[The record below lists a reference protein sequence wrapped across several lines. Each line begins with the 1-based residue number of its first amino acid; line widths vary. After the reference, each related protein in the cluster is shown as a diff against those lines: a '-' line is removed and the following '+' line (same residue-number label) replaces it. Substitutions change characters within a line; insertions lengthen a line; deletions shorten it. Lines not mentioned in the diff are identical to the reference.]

1 MERTETSSFGGDPH
15 RVRHLVSCWA
25 HQRLVEYFRKEGS
38 LRYEAV
44 AGQPS
49 EPWQG
54 CPGQPMQFPGYLNPI
69 PARSQPDRSPIP
81 ARPQPDPSPQILIL
95 AWFHFCYTT
104 FFCQANFKLSSKFVI
119 CQAIFYCIF
128 LLFLPDN
135 VTKLI
140 HSCFCQATLSSK

>member
-54 CPGQPMQFPGYLNPI
+54 CPGQPMQFSGYLNPI
-69 PARSQPDRSPIP
+69 PARSQPDPSPTP
-81 ARPQPDPSPQILIL
+81 ARSQPTNPDFGMISLL
-95 AWFHFCYTT
+95 LHHV
-104 FFCQANFKLSSKFVI
+104 FCQTIFKLSSKFVI
-119 CQAIFYCIF
+119 CQAIFTAF
-128 LLFLPDN
+128 LLFLLDSVP
-135 VTKLI
+135 KLI
-140 HSCFCQATLSSK
+140 YSCFCQATLSSK